1 MALEDTAVRLIAKFG
16 RPATLLRKS
25 LTPDDP
31 ATPWDSNNSEGAT
44 VSITAAFVAFNK
56 NQIDGTVIQAGDQVC
71 LVAAKA
77 TTPITDN
84 DTILDGGAR
93 WRIIATEL
101 IKPGTIE
108 YLWKCQVRS

>member
-1 MALEDTAVRLIAKFG
+1 VALEDTAVRLIAKFG
-16 RPATLLRKS
+16 RSATLLRKS

-31 ATPWDSNNSEGAT
+31 AAPWDSNDSEGAS
-44 VSITAAFVAFNK
+44 VPITAAFVAFK
-56 NQIDGTVIQAGDQVC
+56 KDQIDGTVIHAGDMQV
-71 LVAAKA
+71 LIAAKA
-77 TTPITDN
+77 TTPVSDS

-101 IKPGTIE
+101 IKPGSIE